1 MDVIYSLIP
10 GMMFFGL
17 IFLAVLIWA
26 VKKGQYEDMEG
37 NASRILFDDDTMI
50 YPDKTTSHSTRLSK
64 DDSQVAGYDKTI
76 GETTSHLTNPA
87 QDAGQVIGY
96 SHSTWLSKDDSLV
109 AGYDDGKNDEA
120 DKENSDLKQP

>member
-37 NASRILFDDDTMI
+37 NASRILLDDDEEMMERHDVI
-50 YPDKTTSHSTRLSK
+50 K
-64 DDSQVAGYDKTI
+64 DGGANQEPPEIK
-76 GETTSHLTNPA
+76 
-87 QDAGQVIGY
+87 
-96 SHSTWLSKDDSLV
+96 
-109 AGYDDGKNDEA
+109 
-120 DKENSDLKQP
+120 